1 MSGAIANTRPPTAVL
16 KQMLYKKQA
25 DRIQVTFK
33 YCFLP
38 SSSAV
43 RYMVAVRMPAIP
55 ATMDR
60 LLTDMTSC
68 RRPTPEAPIRPEI
81 YTWNEVPAIRSSR
94 LTAVSSNALK
104 KIGTCRCNRI
114 PPCPHSMARGVGVCC
129 GWLILGLKIHTVW
142 TQGAFAAFWTL
153 GGADFPP
160 V

>member
-1 MSGAIANTRPPTAVL
+1 
-16 KQMLYKKQA
+16 
-25 DRIQVTFK
+25 
-33 YCFLP
+33 
-38 SSSAV
+38 
-43 RYMVAVRMPAIP
+43 MVAVRMPAIP

-104 KIGTCRCNRI
+104 KIGTCRRNRI

-129 GWLILGLKIHTVW
+129 GWLILGFPQNTYSMDAGGILRILDAGRCRFPARIKRFGDRN
-142 TQGAFAAFWTL
+142 QSFPQAEESREAAVPP
-153 GGADFPP
+153 FPAP
-160 V
+160 CPG